1 MTRFLD
7 ARTSQNASYGNTI
20 SIPLPANTAVA
31 IAELGLEVTGAGD
44 NMRVQLSGIAEL
56 AFPTTPPFDSVISF
70 SIVRGDVDSLVAY
83 ALYSVSVSE
92 VNPNAVQVVTINASD
107 YNIPLPPSNELVYTL
122 YIFCTA
128 DATRI
133 GMESF
138 NAVAYSD

>member
-1 MTRFLD
+1 MARLLD

-20 SIPLPANTAVA
+20 SIPLPANTPVA
-31 IAELGLEVTGAGD
+31 IGEVGLDVTDADG
-44 NMRVQLSGIAEL
+44 NIRVQLSGIAEL

-70 SIVRGDVDSLVAY
+70 SIARGTDSLVAY

-92 VNPNAVQVVTINASD
+92 ANPNAVQVVTINASD
-107 YNIPLPPSNELVYTL
+107 FDVPLPPSNELVYTL
-122 YIFCTA
+122 YLFCTT

>member
-1 MTRFLD
+1 MARLLD

-20 SIPLPANTAVA
+20 SIPLPANTPVA
-31 IAELGLEVTGAGD
+31 IGEVGLDATDADG
-44 NMRVQLSGIAEL
+44 NIRVQLSGIAEL
-56 AFPTTPPFDSVISF
+56 AFPTTPPFDSVIAF
-70 SIVRGDVDSLVAY
+70 SIGRGTDSLVAY

-92 VNPNAVQVVTINASD
+92 ANPNAVQVVTINASD
-107 YNIPLPPSNELVYTL
+107 FDVPVPPSNELVYTL
-122 YIFCTA
+122 YLFCTA

>member
-1 MTRFLD
+1 MAKLLD

-20 SIPLPANTAVA
+20 SIPLPANTPVA
-31 IAELGLEVTGAGD
+31 IAEVGLDVTGAGG
-44 NMRVQLSGIAEL
+44 NIRVQLSGIAEL

-70 SIVRGDVDSLVAY
+70 SVVRGTDSLVAY

-92 VNPNAVQVVTINASD
+92 ENPNAVQVVTINASD
-107 YNIPLPPSNELVYTL
+107 FNVPLPPSNELVYTL
-122 YIFCTA
+122 YLFCTA

-133 GMESF
+133 GIESF

>member
-1 MTRFLD
+1 MTRLLD

-31 IAELGLEVTGAGD
+31 IAELGLEVTGAGE

>member
-1 MTRFLD
+1 MTRLLD

-31 IAELGLEVTGAGD
+31 IAELGLDVTDA
-44 NMRVQLSGIAEL
+44 MRVQVSGIAEL

-128 DATRI
+128 AATRI

>member
-1 MTRFLD
+1 MTRLLD

-31 IAELGLEVTGAGD
+31 IAELGLEVTGAGE
-44 NMRVQLSGIAEL
+44 NMRVQLTGIAEL

-92 VNPNAVQVVTINASD
+92 VNPNAVQVVTSNASD

>member
-1 MTRFLD
+1 MTRLLD

-31 IAELGLEVTGAGD
+31 IAELGLEVTGAGE
-44 NMRVQLSGIAEL
+44 NMRVQLTGIAEL

>member
-1 MTRFLD
+1 MARLLD

-20 SIPLPANTAVA
+20 SIPLPANTPVA
-31 IAELGLEVTGAGD
+31 IGEVGLDATGADG
-44 NMRVQLSGIAEL
+44 NIRVQLSGIAEL
-56 AFPTTPPFDSVISF
+56 AFPTTPPFDSVIAF
-70 SIVRGDVDSLVAY
+70 SIGRGTDSLVAY

-92 VNPNAVQVVTINASD
+92 ANPNAVQVVTINASD
-107 YNIPLPPSNELVYTL
+107 FDVPLPPSNELVYTL
-122 YIFCTA
+122 YLFCTA

>member
-1 MTRFLD
+1 MARLLD

-20 SIPLPANTAVA
+20 SIPLPANTPVA
-31 IAELGLEVTGAGD
+31 IGEVGLDVTDADG
-44 NMRVQLSGIAEL
+44 NIRVQLSGIAEL

-70 SIVRGDVDSLVAY
+70 SIARGTDSLVAY

-92 VNPNAVQVVTINASD
+92 ANPNAVQVVTINASD
-107 YNIPLPPSNELVYTL
+107 FDVPLPPSNELVYTL
-122 YIFCTA
+122 YLFCTT
-128 DATRI
+128 DSTRI

>member
-1 MTRFLD
+1 MTRLLD

-31 IAELGLEVTGAGD
+31 IAELGLEVTGAGE
-44 NMRVQLSGIAEL
+44 NMRVQLTGIAEL

-92 VNPNAVQVVTINASD
+92 VNPNAVQVVTINAYD
-107 YNIPLPPSNELVYTL
+107 YSIPLPPSNELVYTL

>member
-1 MTRFLD
+1 MARLLD

-20 SIPLPANTAVA
+20 SIPLPANTPVA
-31 IAELGLEVTGAGD
+31 IGEVGLDATDADG
-44 NMRVQLSGIAEL
+44 NIRVQLSGIAEL
-56 AFPTTPPFDSVISF
+56 AFPTTPPFDSVIAF
-70 SIVRGDVDSLVAY
+70 SIGRGTDSLVAY

-92 VNPNAVQVVTINASD
+92 ANPNAVQVVTINASD
-107 YNIPLPPSNELVYTL
+107 FDVPLPPSNELVYTL
-122 YIFCTA
+122 YLFCTA

>member
-1 MTRFLD
+1 MTRLLD

-20 SIPLPANTAVA
+20 SIPLPANTPVA
-31 IAELGLEVTGAGD
+31 IAELGLDVTGAGG

-56 AFPTTPPFDSVISF
+56 SFPTTPPFDSVIAI
-70 SIVRGDVDSLVAY
+70 SIVRGTLDSPVAY

-92 VNPNAVQVVTINASD
+92 ANPNAVQVVTINASD
-107 YNIPLPPSNELVYTL
+107 YDVPLPPSNELVYTL
-122 YIFCTA
+122 YLFCTA

-133 GMESF
+133 GIESF

>member
-1 MTRFLD
+1 MTRLLD

-31 IAELGLEVTGAGD
+31 IAELGLEVTGAGQ